1 MVKIMPNHAMPY
13 NLEAER
19 SVLGCILID
28 QVVQYDVIAEL
39 REDDFLVESHKKIF
53 SAMREIYIA
62 NQQIDIVTLSDVMQ
76 KSGTLESVGGINY
89 LTLLTTVVPS
99 SANYRQ
105 YLDLVLRDGVL
116 RRLIT
121 GANKIIENSTV
132 SKSSEQSLDFA
143 QKTVFDIAEQKD
155 RHNLEKVGE
164 YFGDVMQTFEKLEKD
179 KNFLTGINTGFTGLD
194 RLTNGLHKGNLI
206 ILAARPSVGKTTFAM
221 NIAENIVLKDEKAVV
236 AVFALEMTK
245 VELAQRMICSVG
257 NVNMDYA
264 LKGKLT
270 EKDPNAVQRL
280 WKAAQLMNS
289 RNIYIDESSMQ
300 TPQTVLTKCRRLKAQ
315 LGRLDLVIVDHMQ
328 LMDTQD
334 TKESRQQQITDISR
348 HLKTAAKE
356 LDVPL
361 IALSQLSRQVTTRN
375 GGKARPMLS
384 DLRESGAIEQDAD
397 VVVFLHRPTEETDDK
412 KPQNRSD
419 IIEVYVEKNRNGM
432 VGFFTLLFKGSFV
445 KFVNY
450 YSGPDAPEY
459 VKKAEERDA
468 AASGQNVEKTSFDTG
483 YPEPPA
489 EDEDGGVFDE

>member
-1 MVKIMPNHAMPY
+1 MPY

-19 SVLGCILID
+19 SVLGCVLID
-28 QVVQYDVIAEL
+28 QVVQADVIDEL
-39 REDDFLVESHKKIF
+39 RTDDFLVESHRKIF
-53 SAMREIYIA
+53 DAMRDIYRRD
-62 NQQIDIVTLSDVMQ
+62 QPVDIVTLADEMQ
-76 KSGTLESVGGINY
+76 KNGSLESVGGVNY
-89 LTLLTTVVPS
+89 LTLLTTVIPS

-121 GANKIIENSTV
+121 GANKIIENSLA
-132 SKSSEQSLDFA
+132 SKNSNSALDFA

-155 RHNLEKVGE
+155 RHNLEKIGG

-179 KNFLTGINTGFTGLD
+179 KNFLTGLNTGFTGLD
-194 RLTNGLHKGNLI
+194 KITNGLHKGNLI

-221 NIAENIVLKDEKAVV
+221 NIAENVVLKDEKAVV

-257 NVNMDYA
+257 NVNMDLA

-270 EKDPNAVQRL
+270 EKDPESVSRL
-280 WKAAQLMNS
+280 WKAANLMNA
-289 RNIYIDESSMQ
+289 RNIFVDESSLQ
-300 TPQTVLTKCRRLKAQ
+300 TPQSVLNKCRRLKAQ

-328 LMDTQD
+328 LMDSEGI
-334 TKESRQQQITDISR
+334 KESRQQQITDISR

-361 IALSQLSRQVTTRN
+361 IALSQLSRQVTNRS
-375 GGKARPMLS
+375 GGKSHPILS

-397 VVVFLHRPTEETDDK
+397 VVMFLHRPQEETDANK
-412 KPQNRSD
+412 NGQPNKSD

-432 VGFFTLLFKGSFV
+432 IGMFNLLFKGSYI

-450 YSGPDAPEY
+450 YNGGPEAPAY
-459 VKKAEERDA
+459 VQKANEKEK
-468 AASGQNVEKTSFDTG
+468 ASQADDVEKVPFDPDEMEVP
-483 YPEPPA
+483 PE
-489 EDEDGGVFDE
+489 EDEGEFEY